1 MNDEINQLVS
11 EIVALGTAFL
21 AGQQAAPRSQG
32 RGGKGRA
39 GSLRR
44 TAGRVTTKQ
53 RGPAR

>member
-21 AGQQAAPRSQG
+21 AGQQAAPRAQG
-32 RGGKGRA
+32 RGGKGRG
-39 GSLRR
+39 GSPRR
-44 TAGRVTTKQ
+44 TAGRVSK